1 MGQFSHQRDVL
12 DGLVASAVLAHAQ
25 AGVGE
30 SELHV
35 AVGIAD
41 GIADLLKRTSR
52 AEQGEGAHKGNITGV
67 GKTRGCAHHV
77 GLRDSHVEM
86 AVRIHVL
93 KHTGLGGMGQV
104 GVQHHYFIIFSA

>member
-1 MGQFSHQRDVL
+1 MGQLSHQRDVL

-30 SELHV
+30 PEFHV

-41 GIADLLKRTSR
+41 GIADLLKRTAR
-52 AEQGEGAHKGNITGV
+52 AEQGEGAHKGNVTGV
-67 GKTRGCAHHV
+67 GKTRGRAHHV

-86 AVRIHVL
+86 TVRIHIL
-93 KHTGLGGMGQV
+93 EHTGLGGMGQV